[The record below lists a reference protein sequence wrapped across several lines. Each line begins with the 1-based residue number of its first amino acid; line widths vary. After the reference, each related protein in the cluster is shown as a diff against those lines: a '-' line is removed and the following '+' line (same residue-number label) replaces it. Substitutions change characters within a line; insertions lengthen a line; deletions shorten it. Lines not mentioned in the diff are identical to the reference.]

1 MATTYRGPGDVID
14 YPNTGSAISAGDR
27 IEMGTTVE
35 GMLGIALTDI
45 AATTGVGAVAI
56 SGVFDLPK
64 VTGAVILAGDA
75 VFWDTSANNVDDD
88 AATKATGDFTCGVA
102 MESAGN
108 GVTTIAVKLNGFTT
122 ALT

>member
-1 MATTYRGPGDVID
+1 MATTYKGPGEVLT
-14 YPNTGSAISAGDR
+14 YPNTGSAITNGDR
-27 IEMGTTVE
+27 IELGTSIE
-35 GMLGIALTDI
+35 QMLGIALEDI

-64 VTGAVILAGDA
+64 VSGAVIVAGDA
-75 VFWDTSANNVDDD
+75 VFWDTSANAVDDD

-108 GVTTIAVKLNGFTT
+108 GVTTIAVKLNGHTT
-122 ALT
+122 VIT